1 MIEAPTSEIA
11 IGMKITDFAA
21 RSPPRWSARTAIARP
36 RAVDANVTTTTHHR
50 LLMSVPRMAVKAPK
64 ATNSR
69 PTISGATV
77 GLPISTARPVRRFME
92 MPTNRAITRIAIPR
106 MNGMLVNMFV
116 QLSRSRLLVSVKIE
130 V

>member
-1 MIEAPTSEIA
+1 
-11 IGMKITDFAA
+11 
-21 RSPPRWSARTAIARP
+21 
-36 RAVDANVTTTTHHR
+36 
-50 LLMSVPRMAVKAPK
+50 MSVPRMAVKAPK

-77 GLPISTARPVRRFME
+77 GLPISTARPVRRFIA
-92 MPTNRAITRIAIPR
+92 MPTNSGDRRRIAIPR

-116 QLSRSRLLVSVKIE
+116 QLSRSRLFVSVKIE